1 MTCALF
7 LQLIADP
14 FIENRDLRLGIELR
28 ANNMNVGEV
37 QVIDRP
43 KHPQFVTFLK
53 ERSDLRVSV
62 TDNYVVVTKL
72 EPKVIVTNQRGK

>member
-7 LQLIADP
+7 LQLISDP
-14 FIENRDLRLGIELR
+14 YLENRELRLGIELR
-28 ANNMNVGEV
+28 SNEMSVGEV
-37 QVIDRP
+37 MVIDRP

-53 ERSDLRVSV
+53 ERPDLRVSV

-72 EPKVIVTNQRGK
+72 EPKVIVTPQRGK